1 MKRQKYD
8 NIPLFPVRCWNFQA
22 SDALVSDT
30 LDKVKK
36 LDYRRYNEPAG
47 VGTSN
52 DIHRREEFR
61 GLHSWFQQCVDTIH
75 ADNGWQCDRLVVNKS
90 WVNRSDAKGGE
101 HHEPHRHPMSY
112 LSGIFY
118 LTEGPPT
125 VFLDPIALREWQ
137 QFHLDGGPIVDNR
150 QFIHTG
156 AGGCFIFPSWLIHAS
171 VENHEDIDRYTIA
184 FNTFP
189 QGNLNSGGWD
199 QPMVTVDVTS
209 GWSQLGPLRLSDYAG

>member
-112 LSGIFY
+112 ISGIFY

-125 VFLDPIALREWQ
+125 VFLDPIALREWPQ
-137 QFHLDGGPIVDNR
+137 LHLDGGPARDCR
-150 QFIHTG
+150 QFIHSG
-156 AGGCFIFPSWLIHAS
+156 AGGCFIFPSYMIHSS
-171 VENHEDIDRYTIA
+171 VENYEDVDRYSIA

-189 QGNLNSGGWD
+189 QGNLNSGGWE

>member
-112 LSGIFY
+112 ISGIFY

-125 VFLDPIALREWQ
+125 VFLDPLAQREWAQ
-137 QFHLDGGPIVDNR
+137 LHLDGGPARDCR
-150 QFIHTG
+150 QFIHSG
-156 AGGCFIFPSWLIHAS
+156 AGGCFIFPSYMIHSS
-171 VENHEDIDRYTIA
+171 VENYEDVDRYSIA

-189 QGNLNSGGWD
+189 QGNLNSGGWE

-209 GWSQLGPLRLSDYAG
+209 GWSQLGPLNLSDYAR